1 MVTSFAHPSER
12 CHGIAARR
20 TFGTAMLECQAE
32 AVSYCC
38 CAALGIP
45 SPNTPNYL
53 ALYKIDRAQLI
64 GNLEAIRAGVARIM
78 GDLEHIFQAATA
90 AA

>member
-12 CHGIAARR
+12 CHGLVARR

-32 AVSYCC
+32 AISYCC
-38 CAALGIP
+38 CQALGIP
-45 SPNTPNYL
+45 TPNSPSYL
-53 ALYKIDRAQLI
+53 ALYQVDRPQLI

-78 GDLEHIFQAATA
+78 GELEHILQTVGA

>member
-1 MVTSFAHPSER
+1 LLHELVHER

-45 SPNTPNYL
+45 REPV
-53 ALYKIDRAQLI
+53 K
-64 GNLEAIRAGVARIM
+64 
-78 GDLEHIFQAATA
+78 
-90 AA
+90 